1 VNDSDRPNLRALSP
15 DDAPPEDQITD
26 CLFEISRTFA
36 VLSSQYERLFVAFS
50 DTVHGAP
57 DDE

>member
-1 VNDSDRPNLRALSP
+1 MTDSDRPNLRMLSP
-15 DDAPPEDQITD
+15 DDAPPEDQMTD
-26 CLFEISRTFA
+26 VLFEMSRTFA
-36 VLSSQYERLFVAFS
+36 VLSSQAERLFVIVS

>member
-1 VNDSDRPNLRALSP
+1 MTDEDRPNLRMLSP
-15 DDAPPEDQITD
+15 DDAPAEDQITD

-50 DTVHGAP
+50 DSVHGSP
-57 DDE
+57 EDS

>member
-1 VNDSDRPNLRALSP
+1 MLSP